1 MPALRRAGLMRAVVT
16 RVSSAEVRVDGKLAG
31 RVGAGLLVLVGV
43 ESGDSRVDVDLM
55 ATKVSGLRV
64 FADAEAEAKMN
75 LTVQDAG
82 GSVLAVS
89 QFTLLGDCRKGRRP
103 SFAMAEGPGRAEEIF
118 NSFVEALASSGLT
131 VATGVFGAHMEVQ
144 SVNDGP
150 VTLLLD
156 SRKLF

>member
-1 MPALRRAGLMRAVVT
+1 MRAVVT
-16 RVSSAEVRVDGKLAG
+16 RVSSAEVRVDGKAAG
-31 RVGAGLLVLVGV
+31 RVGTGLLVLVGV
-43 ESGDSRVDVDLM
+43 ESGDSSVDIDLM
-55 ATKVSGLRV
+55 ATKVRGLRV
-64 FADAEAEAKMN
+64 FADAEARMN

-103 SFAMAEGPGRAEEIF
+103 SFAMAEEPGRAEEVF

-156 SRKLF
+156 SRKVF